1 MPDPRR
7 APDHGGGAAGGGRAP
22 GTLLAAYRAGICPW
36 PDAEGRLLW
45 FSPDPR
51 ATLPLEAF
59 HESHSL
65 RRTRRRG
72 RFTVTRDAD
81 FAGVM
86 RGCATTHGATWITPD
101 MHTGYVELH
110 RLGWAHRVEVWRAD
124 VLVGGVYGV
133 TAGGLFAAESMFHL
147 APDASKVALAALVEH
162 LVARAF
168 TLLDVQLLTPHLAS
182 LGAIEISRD
191 EYLGRLRGALAAG
204 ATW

>member
-7 APDHGGGAAGGGRAP
+7 APDHGLVAAGGDLAP
-22 GTLLAAYRAGICPW
+22 GTLLAAYRAGIFPW

-110 RLGWAHRVEVWRAD
+110 RLGWAHSVEVWRAD